1 MRYHLDT
8 IPVWDA
14 LKSGS
19 ACPLCA
25 LRRQT
30 EHLLAERFLGGS
42 VMEPDTRIKVNE
54 KGFCS
59 RHHQMLYA
67 LQNRLGH
74 ALMMQSH
81 MDEVRKRVV
90 AFFDGE
96 TALPKGG
103 LSRWLGG
110 GRQEKNASDDG
121 RQRCVLCDAMEE
133 AMQRYRFSLI
143 HLYKTDAAFREQF
156 SASRG
161 VCLQDLPPL
170 AHMAGEQLSGDSYKS
185 FMDALKALTLKTL
198 DKNKQDL
205 DWFTLKFDYRNA
217 DKPWGDSRDALE
229 RSVNFLS
236 GWTLGDDPGKPQ
248 GTRRL

>member
-14 LKSGS
+14 LKSDA

-42 VMEPDTRIKVNE
+42 VMEPDTRVKVNE
-54 KGFCS
+54 KGFCG
-59 RHHQMLYA
+59 RHHRMLYA

-81 MDEVRKRVV
+81 MDEVRKRVA

-96 TALPKGG
+96 KAPAKGG
-103 LSRWLGG
+103 LLRLIGG
-110 GRQEKNASDDG
+110 KAEKAAPEREKNS
-121 RQRCVLCDAMEE
+121 CILCDTLEE
-133 AMQRYRFSLI
+133 TMQRYRYSFV
-143 HLYKTDAAFREQF
+143 HLYKTDDAFRRQF
-156 SASRG
+156 AASKG
-161 VCLQDLPPL
+161 VCLRELVPL
-170 AHMAGEQLSGDSYKS
+170 QRMASEELSGDSYADFMETLKS
-185 FMDALKALTLKTL
+185 VTLKAF

-217 DKPWGDSRDALE
+217 DKSWGDSRDALE

-236 GWTLGDDPGKPQ
+236 GWTLGDDPGKPRN
-248 GTRRL
+248 GGKT